1 MMKTDCEIGWKSY
14 YFLGHVDALVCHDLV
29 LKVAGVCLWVLFQAE
44 IFFVA
49 VVVAAP
55 ACGPVEGVPLVLPLG
70 GPDREDP

>member
-29 LKVAGVCLWVLFQAE
+29 LKVAGV
-44 IFFVA
+44 FVA
-49 VVVAAP
+49 VVVAVP